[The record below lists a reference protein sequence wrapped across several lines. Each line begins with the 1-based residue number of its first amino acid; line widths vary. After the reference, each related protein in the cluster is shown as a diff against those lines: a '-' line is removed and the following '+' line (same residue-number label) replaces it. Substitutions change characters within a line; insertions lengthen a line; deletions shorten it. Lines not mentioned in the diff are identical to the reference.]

1 MIPPTGK
8 LRISYRSRKKYNDE
22 EEDMNANS
30 EIRKATYFGIEVEI
44 LAQMN
49 HCSLIRHQD
58 REFVVDTAD
67 LALKLSL
74 AKAA

>member
-8 LRISYRSRKKYNDE
+8 LRISYRSQKYNDE
-22 EEDMNANS
+22 EGDMNANN

-44 LAQMN
+44 LAQLD
-49 HCSLIRHQD
+49 HCSLIRYKD

-67 LALKLSL
+67 LAQKMSL